1 MSARVRLAAVL
12 ILSAATAC
20 IGRRGGGPPQPAQR
34 PEVAIDTVK
43 TPVVD
48 TTTPKPPQII
58 PPVDSA
64 VKAPPRPAGETAPGQ
79 RCILDVVGN
88 DESRAQLVKNPTT
101 QKYVSYVGGGIT
113 GRCRRQDITITA
125 DSAETYEDNRV
136 YYLVGNVKYREKRIS
151 LDADR
156 LSYFGA
162 DEKLLLEN
170 NVRATLPSGTTMK
183 ATTSE
188 YYRAIRGMRPT
199 PRLIGRGRPTIDMV
213 EKDSLGNEGAPVNLV
228 ADLIIAEGDTL
239 FYASKNVV
247 LTRTDLIAK
256 GDSGFVDNGRQFAHL
271 RINPVI
277 ESKGTEPYT
286 LKGKAIDIYARN
298 RQAERVVSKDSA
310 IAVSKELTLTA
321 DTIDMRVNQQKLQ
334 QAFAFGRRAHAT
346 TPERDIYGDSLH
358 VVMPNQ
364 RIREF
369 FAVGQGYAES
379 DPDSNKIKS
388 DERDWL
394 RGDTIHAV
402 FDSLPTGDTTS
413 RPPIKLIVA
422 SNNAASY
429 YQVQSSDSTQHG
441 RPAINY
447 VRGRVIEVQFA
458 KDSVG
463 KEEARLVKVIDQA
476 SGVYLEPTNPS
487 DSTRTNPNNS
497 RARPG
502 GRPPI
507 RPPRPPGQ

>member
-1 MSARVRLAAVL
+1 MSPRVRLAAVL

-20 IGRRGGGPPQPAQR
+20 IGGRGARPPQPAQL
-34 PEVAIDTVK
+34 PPTVVPIDTGK
-43 TPVVD
+43 PVVD
-48 TTTPKPPQII
+48 TAAPKPPQII

-64 VKAPPRPAGETAPGQ
+64 VKGAPPRPAGETAPGQ
-79 RCILDVVGN
+79 RCILDIESNPG
-88 DESRAQLVKNPTT
+88 SRAFAVKNPTT
-101 QKYVSYVGGGIT
+101 GKYVTYVGGGVT
-113 GRCRRQDITITA
+113 GHCRRQDITITA
-125 DSAETYEDNRV
+125 DSAEMYEDNRV
-136 YYLVGNVKYREKRIS
+136 YYLVGNVKYRERRIN

-170 NVRATLPSGTTMK
+170 NVRATLPNGTSMR

-228 ADLIIAEGDTL
+228 ADLIIGEGDSL

-247 LTRTDLIAK
+247 LTRTDLVAK
-256 GDSGFVDNGRQFAHL
+256 GDSAFVDNGRQYARL
-271 RINPVI
+271 MKAPVI
-277 ESKGTEPYT
+277 ESKGSEPYT

-298 RQAERVVSKDSA
+298 RQAERVVSQDSA
-310 IAVSKELTLTA
+310 IAVSKQLTLTA

-334 QAFAFGRRAHAT
+334 RAYAFGRRAHAT
-346 TPERDIYGDSLH
+346 TPERDVYADSLH

-379 DPDSNKIKS
+379 DPDSTKIKS

-402 FDSLPTGDTTS
+402 FDSLPAGDTTS
-413 RPPIKLIVA
+413 RPPIKRIVA
-422 SNNAASY
+422 SSNAASY
-429 YQVQSSDSTQHG
+429 YQVPSSDSTQHG

-447 VRGRVIEVQFA
+447 VRGRVIEVEFT
-458 KDSVG
+458 KD
-463 KEEARLVKVIDQA
+463 EARLVKVIDQA
-476 SGVYLEPTNPS
+476 SGVYLEPTNPG
-487 DSTRTNPNNS
+487 DSTRANSNNT

>member
-1 MSARVRLAAVL
+1 MSARVRLSAVL
-12 ILSAATAC
+12 ILAAATAC
-20 IGRRGGGPPQPAQR
+20 IGRRGGRPPQPAQR
-34 PEVAIDTVK
+34 PPDVAVDTVK
-43 TPVVD
+43 VPAVD
-48 TTTPKPPQII
+48 TAAPKPPQII

-64 VKAPPRPAGETAPGQ
+64 VKGAPPRPAGETAPGQ

-101 QKYVSYVGGGIT
+101 GKYVSYVGGGIT
-113 GRCRRQDITITA
+113 GRCRRQDIVITA

-136 YYLVGNVKYREKRIS
+136 YYLVGNVKYRERRIN

-170 NVRATLPSGTTMK
+170 NVRASLPNGTSMR

-213 EKDSLGNEGAPVNLV
+213 ERDSLGKEGAPVNLV
-228 ADLIIAEGDTL
+228 ADLIIAEGDSL

-247 LTRTDLIAK
+247 LTRTDLVAK
-256 GDSGFVDNGRQFAHL
+256 GDSAFVNNGRQYARL
-271 RINPVI
+271 MLGPVI
-277 ESKGTEPYT
+277 ESKGSEPYT

-298 RQAERVVSKDSA
+298 RQAERVVAQDSGV
-310 IAVSKELTLTA
+310 AVSKTLTLTA

-334 QAFAFGRRAHAT
+334 RAYAFGRRAHAT
-346 TPERDIYGDSLH
+346 TPERDIFADSLH

-369 FAVGQGYAES
+369 FAVGQAYAES
-379 DPDSNKIKS
+379 DPDSVKIKS

-394 RGDTIHAV
+394 RGDTIHAL
-402 FDSLPTGDTTS
+402 FDSLAAGDTTS
-413 RPPIKLIVA
+413 RPPIKSLVA
-422 SNNAASY
+422 SSNASSY
-429 YQVQSSDSTQHG
+429 YQVPSSDSTQHG

-447 VRGRVIEVQFA
+447 VRGRIIEVDFA
-458 KDSVG
+458 KDD
-463 KEEARLVKVIDQA
+463 ARVVKVIDKA
-476 SGVYLEPTNPS
+476 SGVYLEPTNAS
-487 DSTRTNPNNS
+487 DTTRTNSTNTRPG
-497 RARPG
+497 ARP
-502 GRPPI
+502 PL
-507 RPPRPPGQ
+507 RPPRPPEQ

>member
-1 MSARVRLAAVL
+1 MSARVRLAAFA
-12 ILSAATAC
+12 ILAAATAC
-20 IGRRGGGPPQPAQR
+20 IGRGRPPQPAQL
-34 PEVAIDTVK
+34 PTVVPIDTARR
-43 TPVVD
+43 PGVD
-48 TTTPKPPQII
+48 TATPKPPQII

-64 VKAPPRPAGETAPGQ
+64 VKGAPPRPAGETAPGQ
-79 RCILDVVGN
+79 RCVLDVEGGRSFLN
-88 DESRAQLVKNPTT
+88 QNPTT
-101 QKYVSYVGGGIT
+101 KKYVTYWGGGVT
-113 GRCRRQDITITA
+113 GHCRRQDITIIA

-136 YYLVGNVKYREKRIS
+136 YYLVGNVKYREKRIN

-170 NVRATLPSGTTMK
+170 NVRATLPNGTSMR

-228 ADLIIAEGDTL
+228 ADLIIGEGDSL

-247 LTRTDLIAK
+247 LTRTDLVAK
-256 GDSGFVDNGRQFAHL
+256 GDSAFVDNGRQYARL
-271 RINPVI
+271 MINPNI
-277 ESKGTEPYT
+277 ESKGSEPYT

-298 RQAERVVSKDSA
+298 RQAERVVSQDSA
-310 IAVSKELTLTA
+310 IAVSKQLTLTA

-334 QAFAFGRRAHAT
+334 RAFAFGRRAHAT
-346 TPERDIYGDSLH
+346 TPERDIFADSLH
-358 VVMPNQ
+358 VIMPNQ

-388 DERDWL
+388 EERDWL

-402 FDSLPTGDTTS
+402 FDSLPAGDTTS

-447 VRGRVIEVQFA
+447 VRGRVIEVEFA
-458 KDSVG
+458 KD
-463 KEEARLVKVIDQA
+463 EARLVKVIDQA
-476 SGVYLEPTNPS
+476 SGVYLEPTNPG

-497 RARPG
+497 RARTG